1 VQFFYTIFA
10 VFVILLKLQEFKP
23 SRSAVHILWHKPLN

>member
-1 VQFFYTIFA
+1 
-10 VFVILLKLQEFKP
+10 LKLQEFKP